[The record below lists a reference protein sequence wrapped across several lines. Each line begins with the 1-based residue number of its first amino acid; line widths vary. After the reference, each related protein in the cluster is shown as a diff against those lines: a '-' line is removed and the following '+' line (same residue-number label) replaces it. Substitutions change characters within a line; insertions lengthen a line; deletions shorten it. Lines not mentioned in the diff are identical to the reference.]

1 MKAKVYSKNL
11 KVLRRTSQVLAK
23 LVEGYTKPLSE
34 YEVQLAKNNSPT
46 LAKKVDGKTFQI
58 HSKYN
63 PEREATQQIEGSGL
77 VNPKILV
84 FCGLG
89 FAYHIKAALEK
100 FRNDIA
106 YIFIIEKDVA
116 AFRMA
121 VENVDLSDLFMDT
134 RIHWMVG
141 VERDDAYKFSYQL
154 FSTLGLSIQ
163 LYLKTISL
171 FSHPVI
177 SGMDAAYYTE
187 MMKQL
192 REAGYMTIFN
202 YGNSSDDSLIGLA
215 NILDN
220 LNLIMRNPGIKDLYG
235 VFKGKPGIVVS
246 TGPSL
251 NKNIKLLSEAMGKA
265 VIVAADA
272 SLKPMYNNNL
282 KPDMTVSLER
292 ITLTGRIY
300 EELDEDYKKDI
311 YLAATPVIMN
321 MAYEQWNG
329 PKIMVYRDFAH
340 FKWLDMDK
348 GTLPIGASCSNQAFQ
363 ILKAMGCDPIIL
375 VGQDCAFESI
385 EKTHADGTSSVTKLS
400 LQENELYKVKG
411 NYQDWVYTNDI
422 YDIFRKTFVSDI
434 ANYNGK
440 CINAT
445 EGGAYIEGS
454 HLMTLRE
461 ALDQYCKEDIDV
473 KGICEA
479 NLKKPTESE
488 ITSTWIRFKRTLQE
502 TIREVEDIVAV
513 CDRGDDMIRT
523 FEQRLADENI
533 HEIPEFLEKF
543 PDEDLDNIIVELN
556 RLRLK
561 IIKSGKYFNLYLMH
575 ILQMIIIH
583 FEIELNSLPSMSQ
596 DKKRCKLQSIRLM
609 KSWFPQIRDVSRR
622 SLEYIKT
629 DKANMY
635 RNVQV
640 FEEFVL
646 ENKELYDV
654 SWERYQDYLK
664 AGNKTK
670 ADVNSLLYYCAREQE
685 DMAKEDFYKTKKD
698 LARHQARLEDIKK
711 VLLEHFEI
719 EI

>member
-11 KVLRRTSQVLAK
+11 KVLRKASQVLARM
-23 LVEGYTKPLSE
+23 VEGYTKPLSE

-46 LAKKVDGKTFQI
+46 LARLVDGKSYQI

-63 PEREATQQIEGSGL
+63 PEREATQQIDGSDL
-77 VNPKILV
+77 QNPKLLV

-89 FAYHIKAALEK
+89 FGYHIKAALEK
-100 FRNDIA
+100 YRNDIS
-106 YIFIIEKDVA
+106 YILIVEKEVA
-116 AFRMA
+116 AFRIA
-121 VENVDLSDLFMDT
+121 VENVDLTDLFLDS
-134 RIHWMVG
+134 RVHWLVG
-141 VERDDAYKFSYQL
+141 VDLVDAYKFSYQL
-154 FSTLGLSIQ
+154 FSTLGLSVQ

-177 SGMDAAYYTE
+177 SGMDTAYYAD

-192 REAGYMTIFN
+192 REAAYMTIFN

-235 VFKGKPGIVVS
+235 VFKGKPGIIVS

-251 NKNIKLLSEAMGKA
+251 NKNIKLLSEAVGKA

-272 SLKPMYNNNL
+272 SLKPMYNNKI

-292 ITLTGRIY
+292 ITLTGRMY
-300 EELDEDYKKDI
+300 AELDEDYKKDI

-385 EKTHADGTSSVTKLS
+385 EKTHADGTSAVTKLN
-400 LQENELYKVKG
+400 LQESELYKVKG

-440 CINAT
+440 CVNAT
-445 EGGAYIEGS
+445 EGGAYIEGTI
-454 HLMTLRE
+454 LMTLRE
-461 ALDQYCKEDIDV
+461 ALDQYCTESFDV
-473 KGICEA
+473 RAVCEA
-479 NLKKPTESE
+479 NLKPPTKPE
-488 ITSTWIRFKRTLQE
+488 ITSTWIKFKRTLQE

-513 CDRGDDMIRT
+513 CDGGDDKIRD
-523 FEQRLADENI
+523 FEKRLADENI
-533 HEIPEFLEKF
+533 HEIPDFLERF
-543 PDEDLDNIIVELN
+543 PDAELDELLVDLN

-583 FEIELNSLPSMSQ
+583 FEIEMNSLPSMSQ

-635 RNVQV
+635 RNIEV

-646 ENKELYDV
+646 ENKELFDV
-654 SWERYQDYLK
+654 SWEHYQKYLQN
-664 AGNKTK
+664 GNKSK
-670 ADVNSLLYYCAREQE
+670 ADLNSLLYYYAKEQE
-685 DMAKEDFYKTKKD
+685 NMGKEDFYKTKKD
-698 LARHQARLEDIKK
+698 YDRHEARLADIKK
-711 VLLEHFEI
+711 VLLEHFELDI
-719 EI
+719 